1 MPTSSI
7 KTQLSFDEL
16 LKMVE
21 QFSSSEL
28 EQFIFRVFALHVQRK
43 APQLPNREFE
53 LLFKVNQN
61 IPEDIQIRYDELIA
75 KRQAETLTTEEYQQ
89 LLQLTEKIEQFEA
102 IRIETMAELAQLR
115 QTSLTH
121 LMKELNIQPPAYA

>member
-1 MPTSSI
+1 MPTIQI
-7 KTQLSFDEL
+7 KAQLSFDEL

-21 QFSSSEL
+21 QFSSPEL

-43 APQLPNREFE
+43 VPQLPNREFE
-53 LLFKVNQN
+53 LLFKANQN
-61 IPEDIQIRYDELIA
+61 MPDDIQIRYDELIA
-75 KRQAETLTTEEYQQ
+75 KRQVETLTTDEYQQ
-89 LLQLTEKIEQFEA
+89 LLQLTEQIEQFEA

-121 LMKELNIQPPAYA
+121 LMKELNIQPTATA

>member
-1 MPTSSI
+1 MPTIQI
-7 KTQLSFDEL
+7 KSQLSFDEL

-21 QFSSSEL
+21 QLSSPEL

-43 APQLPNREFE
+43 KPQLPNREFE
-53 LLFKVNQN
+53 LLFKANQN
-61 IPEDIQIRYDELIA
+61 MPDDIQIRYDELIA
-75 KRQAETLTTEEYQQ
+75 KRQAETLTTDEYQQ
-89 LLQLTEKIEQFEA
+89 LLQLTEQIEQFEA

-121 LMKELNIQPPAYA
+121 LMKELNIHPPAYA